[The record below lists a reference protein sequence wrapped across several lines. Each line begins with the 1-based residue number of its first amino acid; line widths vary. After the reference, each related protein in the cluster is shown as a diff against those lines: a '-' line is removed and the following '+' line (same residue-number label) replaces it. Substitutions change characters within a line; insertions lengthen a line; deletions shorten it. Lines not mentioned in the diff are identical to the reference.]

1 MTFSRTW
8 EDKKK
13 ALARRQEEF
22 QEARRVS
29 TKKLKRTRVN
39 GQGRLMTDYEVWPAE
54 PPILQRIANFM
65 DRPISPHVI
74 MKRLEKGEKLT
85 TRTGSVYSLV
95 PLTSH

>member
-1 MTFSRTW
+1 
-8 EDKKK
+8 
-13 ALARRQEEF
+13 
-22 QEARRVS
+22 
-29 TKKLKRTRVN
+29 
-39 GQGRLMTDYEVWPAE
+39 MTDYEVWPAE